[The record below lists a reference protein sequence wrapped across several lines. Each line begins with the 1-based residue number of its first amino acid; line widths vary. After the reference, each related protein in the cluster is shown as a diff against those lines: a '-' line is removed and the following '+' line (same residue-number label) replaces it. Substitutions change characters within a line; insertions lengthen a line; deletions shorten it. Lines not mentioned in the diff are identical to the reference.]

1 MKFPT
6 VILVLLV
13 LSKSVVTANY
23 DLITATSNL
32 IEHLQLPVQVTVLSC
47 WSESEKLQFWSGLN
61 SFTSVRFS
69 TDNQVNLPWN
79 DRNQHQNLLVIDAGC
94 SKSKNLLRS
103 AGQLL
108 YYRVKWI
115 IINNKTSKCEQF
127 LKFFDNLQ
135 VLISSE
141 FYYICEENGVQ
152 GFAIKQGD
160 LQL

>member
-13 LSKSVVTANY
+13 LSKSVVTTNY

-32 IEHLQLPVQVTVLSC
+32 IEHLQLPVQVSVLSC

-61 SFTSVRFS
+61 SFTSVRFF
-69 TDNQVNLPWN
+69 TENQVNLPWN

-141 FYYICEENGVQ
+141 VYYICEENGVQ